1 METSSGT
8 SAAAEAW
15 AKRVEAWRASGKRAE
30 EFSRREGY
38 AASTLRWWASKLRH
52 EVPAPPEVRLARVV
66 RAVTASP
73 SLTDAPAAAAIVIE
87 AGLMGARIAVGPGAD
102 RETLAMVLDVLRV
115 GATR

>member
-1 METSSGT
+1 METSTGT

-38 AASTLRWWASKLRH
+38 AASTLRWWASKLRP
-52 EVPAPPEVRLARVV
+52 EVPADPEVRLARVV
-66 RAVTASP
+66 RT
-73 SLTDAPAAAAIVIE
+73 LAAASSSTEVPAIPAIVIE
-87 AGLMGARIAVGPGAD
+87 AGPMGTRIAVGPGAD

-115 GATR
+115 GVTR